1 MIKSLLHRQ
10 LRKFERAFGYDA
22 TYVHEIVDTSTPM
35 ALKFT
40 LFQMLASRPKSA
52 PADLVYAAAI
62 AAAVSEDCGPCAQ
75 LVVKMALKDGVSPA
89 AIGALL
95 RGDLEKAGPAAELG
109 FRYGVAVAQNTP
121 DAVALSEDVT
131 KQFGKRVLV
140 TLAFAVA
147 FGRVY
152 PAVKR
157 GLGHGA
163 VCTQIKVDY
172 DTVVLKEAA

>member
-10 LRKFERAFGYDA
+10 VQKFAGPFGYDA
-22 TYVHEIVDTSTPM
+22 TYVHEIIDTSTRA

-40 LFQMLASRPKSA
+40 LFQMIARPTKDV
-52 PADLVYAAAI
+52 PAAALYAACI

-75 LVVKMALKDGVSPA
+75 LVVSMALQAGVAPSTIA
-89 AIGALL
+89 ALL
-95 RGDLEKAGPAAELG
+95 RGDLEAAGKDAELG
-109 FRYGVAVAQNTP
+109 FRYGVAVAQNTADTVSIS
-121 DAVALSEDVT
+121 DAVE
-131 KQFGKRVLV
+131 QRFGKQGLV

-152 PAVKR
+152 PTVKR

-163 VCTQIKVDY
+163 ACAKIKVADE
-172 DTVVLKEAA
+172 TIVLRQAA